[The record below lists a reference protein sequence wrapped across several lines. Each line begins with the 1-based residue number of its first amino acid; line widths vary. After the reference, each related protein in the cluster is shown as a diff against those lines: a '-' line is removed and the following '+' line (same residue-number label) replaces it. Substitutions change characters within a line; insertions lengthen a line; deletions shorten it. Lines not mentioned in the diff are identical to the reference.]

1 MSKSKLNDIIK
12 LCVGGKQF
20 KTTRATLIADQNSM
34 LAKMF
39 QEYDES
45 TLIPAASK
53 DENGAYF
60 IDRDPKYFAVI
71 LNFLRT
77 GELEVSETIDLDFLL
92 IEANYYIIDG
102 LSAKIETVK
111 TSREIEQDRKL
122 SQIIYEIQSVA
133 GELQSNN
140 VSNEVRRVAYEVVD
154 MNQQLKKMSKDTQ
167 ENLEKIER
175 NTSSFIM
182 S

>member
-1 MSKSKLNDIIK
+1 M
-12 LCVGGKQF
+12 
-20 KTTRATLIADQNSM
+20 
-34 LAKMF
+34 
-39 QEYDES
+39 
-45 TLIPAASK
+45 
-53 DENGAYF
+53 
-60 IDRDPKYFAVI
+60 I

-77 GELEVSETIDLDFLL
+77 GELEVSDSIDLDFLL
-92 IEANYYIIDG
+92 LEANYYIIDG

>member
-1 MSKSKLNDIIK
+1 MDKMVI
-12 LCVGGKQF
+12 F
-20 KTTRATLIADQNSM
+20 WTTYPPLLVHVVIERPL
-34 LAKMF
+34 
-39 QEYDES
+39 
-45 TLIPAASK
+45 K

-111 TSREIEQDRKL
+111 TTREIEQDRKL

-140 VSNEVRRVAYEVVD
+140 VSNEVRRVAYEVVEI
-154 MNQQLKKMSKDTQ
+154 NQQLKKMSRDTQ